1 MTASARDYGI
11 TVGTR
16 DTSKIELTELGKSLV
31 YPKSQEE
38 EGNAIL
44 SSFLNI
50 DLFKKVYDYY
60 QGGNLPEIEYLKN
73 TLKTEFGIDDQLQ
86 DDFYNLYQQNL
97 KYVREKVA
105 REGANKQVISSQADS
120 LIKISR
126 IWADFFPANTSN
138 QPI

>member
-60 QGGNLPEIEYLKN
+60 QVMTPTY
-73 TLKTEFGIDDQLQ
+73 
-86 DDFYNLYQQNL
+86 
-97 KYVREKVA
+97 
-105 REGANKQVISSQADS
+105 
-120 LIKISR
+120 
-126 IWADFFPANTSN
+126 
-138 QPI
+138 

>member
-105 REGANKQVISSQADS
+105 REDSIREGANKF
-120 LIKISR
+120 LI
-126 IWADFFPANTSN
+126 
-138 QPI
+138 

>member
-44 SSFLNI
+44 SSFL
-50 DLFKKVYDYY
+50 
-60 QGGNLPEIEYLKN
+60 
-73 TLKTEFGIDDQLQ
+73 
-86 DDFYNLYQQNL
+86 
-97 KYVREKVA
+97 R
-105 REGANKQVISSQADS
+105 
-120 LIKISR
+120 
-126 IWADFFPANTSN
+126 
-138 QPI
+138 